1 MLIVGASALTAY
13 RKLFIR
19 TQVTLKNSSQGS
31 IARRAALCVL
41 AALALASASQPRVSA
56 SRADVRGTG
65 ESPPS
70 KNNARSQ
77 ASNGAETKGE
87 QVQVIPAPKS
97 LTKTGGDFALK
108 DARVVLDDPKS
119 EDDRFAAQDFID
131 DARETAGVE
140 LRFGSGSG
148 KNRILV
154 GLFKSKRVREALG
167 DAPAPAPQLSD
178 EEGYVL
184 AVGARGV
191 VVAGNTPAGTFYGLQ
206 TLKQLVRGE
215 GGAARVQGVRIAD
228 WPSMRWRAVS
238 DDISRGPVPTLEYFK
253 RQIRTEA
260 MFKLNMHSLYM
271 EHVLR
276 YDSHPLI
283 APEGGALT
291 KGEMRELVTYA
302 RRYHVTLVPEQ
313 QTFGHMHKALKL
325 EKYDELAEVPYGDVM
340 TPKDEGT
347 YKLVA
352 DMYKELDPLFPGEF
366 FHIGADET
374 FELGRGR
381 SAEDVKAR
389 GIGPVYFDHLKRVRE
404 LLSPYKRRLMFWGDI
419 ALNHP
424 DLLPSVPHDM
434 IAMNWD
440 YSPKPS
446 YESRINLFKNA
457 GLQQFV
463 CPGVQS
469 WNQIFPN
476 TDAASVNIV
485 NFVRDGQR
493 ADVLGVMNTQWDDDG
508 ESLFEMDW
516 YGVALGAAASWQD
529 LRETRGDT
537 QRVVSDFERDFDW
550 AFFRHEGDSLTKAT
564 RALGR
569 ADTLLGV
576 NNSDELFWRD
586 PFTDNFQE
594 TFARGAAEKTKQL
607 RLAAE
612 DAGETIERE
621 RASVRRNR
629 DALDAMGFA
638 ARRFDHL
645 GRRAEV
651 LAQMSRDYWDAYLNL
666 GDRRQVRRLR
676 SYSGAIYN
684 SLREMAEELTALREE
699 YRELWLKEN
708 RPYWLASVL
717 ARYDLAVSRWLARSK
732 QVEEALRDYDQTST
746 LPAPSEFGLGPRP
759 EQEQKR

>member
-1 MLIVGASALTAY
+1 
-13 RKLFIR
+13 
-19 TQVTLKNSSQGS
+19 
-31 IARRAALCVL
+31 VL
-41 AALALASASQPRVSA
+41 AALTFASSLPPHARA
-56 SRADVRGTG
+56 SRADERGARGLRSGARPSQTPAPKQSEEEG
-65 ESPPS
+65 E
-70 KNNARSQ
+70 R
-77 ASNGAETKGE
+77 
-87 QVQVIPAPKS
+87 VQVIPAPKS
-97 LTKTGGDFALK
+97 VTKTGEDFPLTK
-108 DARVVLDDPKS
+108 DVRVVLADSKS

-131 DARETAGVE
+131 DVRETAGVE
-140 LRFGSGSG
+140 LRFGSGGG
-148 KNRILV
+148 KNRVLV
-154 GLFKSKRVREALG
+154 GLLSSRRVREAVESSG
-167 DAPAPAPQLSD
+167 ASAPQDLN

-184 AVGARGV
+184 AVNSRGV
-191 VVAGNTPAGTFYGLQ
+191 VVAGRTAAGTFYGLQ

-215 GGAARVQGVRIAD
+215 GSKAFVQGVRIAD
-228 WPSMRWRAVS
+228 WPTMRWRAVS

-283 APEGGALT
+283 APESGAVT
-291 KGEMRELVTYA
+291 PAEVRELVAYA
-302 RRYHVTLVPEQ
+302 RRYHVELVPEQ

-325 EKYDELAEVPYGDVM
+325 EKYNELSEVPYGDVM
-340 TPKDEGT
+340 TPKAEGT

-404 LLSPYKRRLMFWGDI
+404 LLQPYKRRLMFWGDI

-424 DLLPSVPHDM
+424 DLLPSVPRDM

-446 YESRINLFKNA
+446 YEARINLFKKA
-457 GLQQFV
+457 GLEQFV

-476 TDAASVNIV
+476 TDAAEVNIV

-493 ADVLGVMNTQWDDDG
+493 AGALGMMNTQWDDDG

-516 YGVALGAAASWQD
+516 HGVVLGAAASWQD
-529 LRETRGDT
+529 LRDAQTAAQLETLT
-537 QRVVSDFERDFDW
+537 SDFDRDFDW
-550 AFFRHEGDSLTKAT
+550 AFFRHEGGELTEAT
-564 RALGR
+564 LALGS
-569 ADTLLGV
+569 ANTILEI

-586 PFTDNFQE
+586 PFTDDFQE
-594 TFARGAAEKTKQL
+594 SIARGKEERIL
-607 RLAAE
+607 RLRLGVEEAE
-612 DAGETIERE
+612 EAIERV
-621 RASVRRNR
+621 RAGVRRNR
-629 DALDAMGFA
+629 GVLDALSFA
-638 ARRFDHL
+638 ARRLDHM
-645 GRRAEV
+645 GRRAQV
-651 LAQMSRDYWDAYLNL
+651 MSQMSRDYWDAYLNL

-684 SLREMAEELTALREE
+684 SLREMSEELTALREE
-699 YRELWLKEN
+699 YRELWLREN

-717 ARYDLAVSRWLARSK
+717 ARYDLAASRWLARSK
-732 QVEEALRDYDQTST
+732 QVEEALREYDQSST
-746 LPAPSEFGLGPRP
+746 LPSPAEFGLGPRP
-759 EQEQKR
+759 EQNQKR

>member
-1 MLIVGASALTAY
+1 M
-13 RKLFIR
+13 KLN
-19 TQVTLKNSSQGS
+19 NSSLES
-31 IARRAALCVL
+31 RTRRAALCVFALL
-41 AALALASASQPRVSA
+41 AAAYVLQSTRAPSAFANARRAVE
-56 SRADVRGTG
+56 SRPAKNAARPSDVKQTKEAG
-65 ESPPS
+65 ES
-70 KNNARSQ
+70 
-77 ASNGAETKGE
+77 
-87 QVQVIPAPKS
+87 VQVIPVPRAV
-97 LTKTGGDFALK
+97 TKTGEDFALSK
-108 DARVVLDDPKS
+108 DVRVVLADTKS
-119 EDDRFAAQDFID
+119 EEDRFAARDFID
-131 DARETAGVE
+131 DARETADVE
-140 LRFGSGSG
+140 LRFGSGGG
-148 KNRILV
+148 KNSILV
-154 GLFKSKRVREALG
+154 GLLTSRRVRDALESSG
-167 DAPAPAPQLSD
+167 ASVSQDLN

-184 AVGARGV
+184 SVNSRGV
-191 VVAGNTPAGTFYGLQ
+191 VVAGRTSAGTFYGLQ

-215 GGAARVQGVRIAD
+215 GAKARVQGVRITD
-228 WPSMRWRAVS
+228 WPTMRWRAVS
-238 DDISRGPVPTLEYFK
+238 DDISRGPVPTLEYLK

-283 APEGGALT
+283 APDGGALT
-291 KGEMRELVTYA
+291 PDEARELVAYA
-302 RRYHVTLVPEQ
+302 RRFHVLVVPEQ

-325 EKYDELAEVPYGDVM
+325 EKYNELAEVPYGDVM

-352 DMYKELDPLFPGEF
+352 DMYKELDALFPGEF

-381 SAEDVKAR
+381 SAEDVKTR

-424 DLLPSVPHDM
+424 DLLPSVPRDM

-440 YSPKPS
+440 YAPKPS
-446 YESRINLFKNA
+446 YESRINLFTKA
-457 GLQQFV
+457 GLEQFV

-476 TDAASVNIV
+476 TDAASVNII

-493 ADVLGVMNTQWDDDG
+493 LGALGMMNTQWDDDG

-516 YGVALGAAASWQD
+516 HGVVLGAAVSWQD
-529 LRETRGDT
+529 LRAAQTDT
-537 QRVVSDFERDFDW
+537 QRVAADFDRDFDW
-550 AFFRHEGDSLTKAT
+550 AFFRHEGDGLTKAT
-564 RALGR
+564 RALGGVN
-569 ADTLLGV
+569 TLLGT

-586 PFTDNFQE
+586 PFTDDFQE
-594 TFARGAAEKTKQL
+594 TIARGSEEKTKQL
-607 RLAAE
+607 RLAVEEAE
-612 DAGETIERE
+612 EMIERE
-621 RASVRRNR
+621 RANVRRNR
-629 DALDAMGFA
+629 GTLDALSFA

-645 GRRAEV
+645 GRRAQV
-651 LAQMSRDYWDAYLNL
+651 MSQMSRDYWDAYLNL
-666 GDRRQVRRLR
+666 NDRRQVRRLR

-708 RPYWLASVL
+708 RPYWLASVM
-717 ARYDLAVSRWLARSK
+717 ARYDLAVSRWLSRSK
-732 QVEEALRDYDQTST
+732 QVEEALREYDQTST

-759 EQEQKR
+759 EQNQKR

>member
-1 MLIVGASALTAY
+1 MTEKDAPL
-13 RKLFIR
+13 
-19 TQVTLKNSSQGS
+19 
-31 IARRAALCVL
+31 
-41 AALALASASQPRVSA
+41 
-56 SRADVRGTG
+56 
-65 ESPPS
+65 
-70 KNNARSQ
+70 
-77 ASNGAETKGE
+77 
-87 QVQVIPAPKS
+87 QVIPAPKS
-97 LTKTGGDFALK
+97 MTSSGEDFPLSK
-108 DARVVLDDPKS
+108 DVRVVLADTKS
-119 EDDRFAAQDFID
+119 EDDRFAAQDFMD
-131 DARETAGVE
+131 DVRETAGVE
-140 LRFGSGSG
+140 LRFGSGGG
-148 KNRILV
+148 KRRILV
-154 GLFKSKRVREALG
+154 GLLSSPRVREAVENARAA
-167 DAPAPAPQLSD
+167 APEDLND
-178 EEGYVL
+178 EGYVL
-184 AVGARGV
+184 AADSRGV
-191 VVAGNTPAGTFYGLQ
+191 VVAGRTSAGTFYGLQ

-215 GGAARVQGVRIAD
+215 GAGARVQGVRVTD
-228 WPSMRWRAVS
+228 WPTMRWRAVS

-283 APEGGALT
+283 APDGGALMPA
-291 KGEMRELVTYA
+291 EARELVAYA
-302 RRYHVTLVPEQ
+302 RRFHVALVPEQ

-325 EKYDELAEVPYGDVM
+325 EKYNELAEVPYGDVM

-352 DMYKELDPLFPGEF
+352 DMYKELDTLFPGEF

-404 LLSPYKRRLMFWGDI
+404 LLQPYKRRLMFWGDI

-424 DLLPSVPHDM
+424 DLLPSVPRDM
-434 IAMNWD
+434 VAMNWD

-446 YESRINLFKNA
+446 YESRINLFKKA
-457 GLQQFV
+457 GLEQFV

-476 TDAASVNIV
+476 TDAASINIV

-493 ADVLGVMNTQWDDDG
+493 AGVLGMMNTQWDDDG

-516 YGVALGAAASWQD
+516 HGITLGAAASWQD
-529 LRETRGDT
+529 LRAPQTETP
-537 QRVVSDFERDFDW
+537 RVEEEFDRDFDW
-550 AFFRHEGDSLTKAT
+550 AFFRHEGNELMRAT
-564 RALGR
+564 RILG
-569 ADTLLGV
+569 GV
-576 NNSDELFWRD
+576 NPLVGGINNDELFWRD
-586 PFTDNFQE
+586 PFTDDFQE
-594 TFARGAAEKTKQL
+594 TIVRGREDRIKQL

-612 DAGETIERE
+612 KAEEFVERE
-621 RASVRRNR
+621 RPRARRNASV
-629 DALDAMGFA
+629 LDAMGFA

-645 GRRAEV
+645 GRRAQV
-651 LAQMSRDYWDAYLNL
+651 VAQLSRDYWDAYLNM
-666 GDRRQVRRLR
+666 GDRSRVRRLR
-676 SYSGAIYN
+676 AYSGAIYN

-717 ARYDLAVSRWLARSK
+717 ARYDLAVSRWLSRSK
-732 QVEEALRDYDQTST
+732 QVEEALRDYDKTST

-759 EQEQKR
+759 DQNQKR

>member
-1 MLIVGASALTAY
+1 MTN
-13 RKLFIR
+13 
-19 TQVTLKNSSQGS
+19 NSSLENKG
-31 IARRAALCVL
+31 RRGALCLLVL
-41 AALALASASQPRVSA
+41 LALSPASQPHASASRVNERRVDE
-56 SRADVRGTG
+56 SRPA
-65 ESPPS
+65 
-70 KNNARSQ
+70 KNTAQ
-77 ASNGAETKGE
+77 TKGASVSKPADE
-87 QVQVIPAPKS
+87 PVQVIPAPRFLK
-97 LTKTGGDFALK
+97 KTGEDFPLSK
-108 DARVVLDDPKS
+108 DVRVVLADTKS
-119 EDDRFAAQDFID
+119 EEDRFAAQDFID
-131 DARETAGVE
+131 DVRETAGVA
-140 LRFGSGSG
+140 LTVGTKRGRIS
-148 KNRILV
+148 ILV
-154 GLFKSKRVREALG
+154 GLITDRRVREAIESSGVPVPEELG
-167 DAPAPAPQLSD
+167 

-184 AVGARGV
+184 AVNSRGA
-191 VVAGNTPAGTFYGLQ
+191 VVAGRTAAGTFYGLQ

-215 GGAARVQGVRIAD
+215 GVGAFVQGVRIQD
-228 WPSMRWRAVS
+228 WPAMHWRAVS
-238 DDISRGPVPTLEYFK
+238 DDISRGPIPTLEYFK

-283 APEGGALT
+283 APVGGALT
-291 KGEMRELVTYA
+291 QAEMRELVAYA
-302 RRYHVTLVPEQ
+302 RRYHVLIVPEQ

-325 EKYDELAEVPYGDVM
+325 EKYDELAEVPYGDVL

-457 GLQQFV
+457 GLEQFV

-469 WNQIFPN
+469 WNQSFPN
-476 TDAASVNIV
+476 TDAASINIT
-485 NFVRDGQR
+485 NFVRDGQK
-493 ADVLGVMNTQWDDDG
+493 AGALGMMNTQWDDDG
-508 ESLFEMDW
+508 ETLFEMDW

-529 LRETRGDT
+529 LRDPRTDT
-537 QRVVSDFERDFDW
+537 TRVVSDFERDFDW
-550 AFFRHEGDSLTKAT
+550 AFFRHEGDELTKAT
-564 RALGR
+564 RALGGVNK
-569 ADTLLGV
+569 LLGN

-586 PFTDNFQE
+586 PFTDDFQE
-594 TFARGAAEKTKQL
+594 TFARGASEKAKQL

-612 DAGETIERE
+612 GVEETIERE
-621 RASVRRNR
+621 RASVRRN
-629 DALDAMGFA
+629 AATLDEMSFA

-645 GRRAEV
+645 GRRTQV
-651 LAQMSRDYWDAYLNL
+651 IAQMSRDYWDAYLNL

-676 SYSGAIYN
+676 SYTGAIYN

-699 YRELWLKEN
+699 YRELWLREN

-717 ARYDLAVSRWLARSK
+717 ARYDLAVERWLSRSK
-732 QVEEALRDYDQTST
+732 QLEGAMREYDQTST
-746 LPAPSEFGLGPRP
+746 LPSPEEFGLGPRP
-759 EQEQKR
+759 EQNQNR